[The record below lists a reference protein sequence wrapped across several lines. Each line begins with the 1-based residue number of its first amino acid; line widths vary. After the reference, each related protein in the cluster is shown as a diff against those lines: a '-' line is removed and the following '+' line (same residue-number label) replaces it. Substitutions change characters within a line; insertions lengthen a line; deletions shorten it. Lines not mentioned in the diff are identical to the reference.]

1 MSDHH
6 LPTDTEKWW
15 ETVTWFLA
23 DWRLEPLYWLAG
35 IILAFFALLTIR
47 QHTRHTRA
55 SFLLQV
61 TNRFENLTEGRD
73 AAYGVLLPIVQQI
86 YNSNDKIDPKKEE
99 KIRVSCGA
107 ELKILRNTHDKKYE
121 QCLVYLDFFETLG
134 IAVKNRYIPLS
145 VIVQMYEGPI
155 FDIERVFSHHIAD
168 WQSEGGTRKG
178 LLEHLLFL
186 IRKSK
191 CYTER
196 KEQLEGWLGGIPML
210 WRLVVPLTSFF
221 CWLAR

>member
-1 MSDHH
+1 MSEHH
-6 LPTDTEKWW
+6 LTESWW

-35 IILAFFALLTIR
+35 ITLAFFALLTLR

-61 TNRFENLTEGRD
+61 TSRFETLTEGRN
-73 AAYGVLLPIVQQI
+73 AAHGVLSPIILEI
-86 YNSNDKIDPKKEE
+86 YNPNDQIDQQKEE
-99 KIRVSCGA
+99 QIRVRGGT
-107 ELKILRNTHDKKYE
+107 ELQKLRDGRHKNYE
-121 QCLVYLDFFETLG
+121 KCLLYLDFFETLG

-155 FDIERVFSHHIAD
+155 VDLERVFSHHIAD
-168 WQSEGGTRKG
+168 WQREGGNREG

-186 IRKSK
+186 IRKTN
-191 CYTER
+191 CYTTR
-196 KEQLEGWLGGIPML
+196 KDQLEGWLGRIPLL
-210 WRLVVPLTSFF
+210 WRLVVPLTSFL
-221 CWLAR
+221 CRITR